1 MDAIQAAKKKEKDRK
16 RKQKTPIV
24 GDIGALA
31 DTLPTIDLLMKGD
44 TGPKVNR
51 YAGSG
56 PLSHDFKIWPIT
68 FQGSG
73 TSGPILFSC
82 KNISL

>member
-51 YAGSG
+51 YF
-56 PLSHDFKIWPIT
+56 PIQPVRHTPFKKHKSQIFCQI
-68 FQGSG
+68 
-73 TSGPILFSC
+73 
-82 KNISL
+82 

>member
-1 MDAIQAAKKKEKDRK
+1 MNISEMDAIQAAKKKEKDRK

-51 YAGSG
+51 YSMQGFICHTCGPPSG
-56 PLSHDFKIWPIT
+56 K
-68 FQGSG
+68 
-73 TSGPILFSC
+73 
-82 KNISL
+82 